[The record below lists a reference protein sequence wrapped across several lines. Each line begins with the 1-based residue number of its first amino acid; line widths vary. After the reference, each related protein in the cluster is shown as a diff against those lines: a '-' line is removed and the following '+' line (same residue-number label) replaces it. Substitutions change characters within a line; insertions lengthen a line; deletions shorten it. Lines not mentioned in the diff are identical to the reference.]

1 MHCTV
6 LTRRTTHQRHAI
18 YRGLVACRMKQPA
31 YCSKFAPKHAV
42 VAYGSAT
49 HPFASIHVR
58 LWRNAIRALWPHG
71 KHNKNAGG
79 GEGIFRFHPAR
90 ATYRG
95 VMTDLHDSW
104 HKTPQSGDAD
114 SGCIEGARSV
124 SSQCHGDRRY
134 ADVTLVDHSVWC
146 HTHTSDAN
154 VWESSTVMYGAEK
167 HRHGP
172 RSHRRCMGMKLRHGR
187 HRRKSPARPPGP
199 VRAST
204 AHSSDGGCR
213 F

>member
-1 MHCTV
+1 
-6 LTRRTTHQRHAI
+6 
-18 YRGLVACRMKQPA
+18 
-31 YCSKFAPKHAV
+31 
-42 VAYGSAT
+42 
-49 HPFASIHVR
+49 
-58 LWRNAIRALWPHG
+58 
-71 KHNKNAGG
+71 
-79 GEGIFRFHPAR
+79 
-90 ATYRG
+90 
-95 VMTDLHDSW
+95 MTDLHDSW

-114 SGCIEGARSV
+114 SGCIDGARSV

-167 HRHGP
+167 HRQGP
-172 RSHRRCMGMKLRHGR
+172 RGHGRWMGMKLRHGR

-204 AHSSDGGCR
+204 ARQRRRETVSNGSLVNGYGRGEHGRGRRHPSEQWSKELPVIHRGEW
-213 F
+213 

>member
-1 MHCTV
+1 M
-6 LTRRTTHQRHAI
+6 
-18 YRGLVACRMKQPA
+18 
-31 YCSKFAPKHAV
+31 
-42 VAYGSAT
+42 AYGSAT

-114 SGCIEGARSV
+114 SGCIEGAPRLPKAPKTLKKDPETDPKLAYWLILV
-124 SSQCHGDRRY
+124 LNFPWPFFNSSHQ
-134 ADVTLVDHSVWC
+134 AFQ
-146 HTHTSDAN
+146 
-154 VWESSTVMYGAEK
+154 SSI
-167 HRHGP
+167 HP
-172 RSHRRCMGMKLRHGR
+172 N
-187 HRRKSPARPPGP
+187 
-199 VRAST
+199 
-204 AHSSDGGCR
+204 